1 MSLTLQSPHRNL
13 PEDREMTLHS
23 EFHVGETTDT
33 RLTNRDIAVLD
44 QFSQLVA
51 EKAQALAQGPDRVR
65 VLNLVRR
72 ALSEVQEA
80 LAEKRGATKVRAAQT
95 PSALP
100 VTKLKVSEV
109 VGQGWVQL
117 SQASFYR
124 AVDNKRFYYV
134 TPPGRTIGKEFP
146 AWQFVPPVP
155 DLIAPVLELLDDM
168 PGSEI
173 HAFWVSEVDELN
185 AMSPAEVLAGMPF
198 STRQTIHSSQ
208 WTILRAPTQERARR
222 VAELAEFKLRGM
234 ADFIG

>member
-1 MSLTLQSPHRNL
+1 
-13 PEDREMTLHS
+13 MTLHS
-23 EFHVGETTDT
+23 EFRTDQPSDT
-33 RLTNRDIAVLD
+33 RLTKRDIAVLD

-51 EKAQALAQGPDRVR
+51 EKAQALAQGPDRTR
-65 VLNLVRR
+65 VLALVRR
-72 ALSEVQEA
+72 ALSEVQQA
-80 LAEKRGATKVRAAQT
+80 LAEKRDATDVRANQI

-134 TPPGRTIGKEFP
+134 TPPGRAIGKEFP
-146 AWQFVPPVP
+146 AWQFVQPVP
-155 DLIAPVLELLDDM
+155 ELIPPVLELLDDM

-208 WTILRAPTQERARR
+208 WTMLRAPTQERARR
-222 VAELAEFKLRGM
+222 VTDLAEFKLRNV

>member
-1 MSLTLQSPHRNL
+1 
-13 PEDREMTLHS
+13 MTLHS
-23 EFHVGETTDT
+23 EFRTDQPSGT
-33 RLTNRDIAVLD
+33 PLTKRDIAVLD

-51 EKAQALAQGPDRVR
+51 EKAQALAQGPDRTR
-65 VLNLVRR
+65 VLAVVRR
-72 ALSEVQEA
+72 ALSEVQQA
-80 LAEKRGATKVRAAQT
+80 LAEKRDATDVRATQI

-100 VTKLKVSEV
+100 VNKLKVSEV

-134 TPPGRTIGKEFP
+134 TPPGRAIGKEFP
-146 AWQFVPPVP
+146 AWQFMRPVP
-155 DLIAPVLELLDDM
+155 ELIPSVLELLDDM

-173 HAFWVSEVDELN
+173 HAFWVSEADELN

-198 STRQTIHSSQ
+198 STRQTIHASQ
-208 WTILRAPTQERARR
+208 WTMLRAPTQERARR
-222 VAELAEFKLRGM
+222 VTELAEFKLRNV

>member
-1 MSLTLQSPHRNL
+1 
-13 PEDREMTLHS
+13 MTLYS
-23 EFHVGETTDT
+23 EFRTDQPSETH
-33 RLTNRDIAVLD
+33 LTKRDIAVLD

-51 EKAQALAQGPDRVR
+51 EKAQALAQGPDRTR
-65 VLNLVRR
+65 VLALVRR
-72 ALSEVQEA
+72 ALSEVQQA
-80 LAEKRGATKVRAAQT
+80 LAEKRDATDVRANQI

-134 TPPGRTIGKEFP
+134 TPPGRAIGKEFP
-146 AWQFVPPVP
+146 AWQFVQPVP
-155 DLIAPVLELLDDM
+155 ELILPVLELLDDM

-173 HAFWVSEVDELN
+173 HAFWVSEADELN

-198 STRQTIHSSQ
+198 STRQTIYASQ
-208 WTILRAPTQERARR
+208 WTMLRAPTQERARR
-222 VAELAEFKLRGM
+222 VTELAEFKLRNV